1 MSALPTVNLR
11 LTALVALLL
20 TSLGANAGDLLAQ
33 ATDYMAVADGVDET
47 TRAFHYDPAELE
59 TAQYQQVMA
68 TIRALAETVET
79 DDAFVEGFREIWRD
93 QGPFSHMSLSQARGT
108 SEEQAA
114 FFDTFRTGGGGAVL
128 SWDGR
133 VAILTVNTMM
143 GLDTIE
149 EIDTAYAVIAEL
161 GAEKLIID
169 LRENGGGAFAIRP
182 LVGHLMNERY
192 DAGAFVA
199 QRWNAQ
205 HRGQAPTLQDIM
217 TVAPWEGWSV
227 RAFWDDVQR
236 EPFIR
241 VSFSPIAP
249 VFDGPVYVLTSERTA
264 SASEI
269 ATEALQSS
277 GRAVIIGERTAGEM
291 LSQKVYDIPGG
302 FHFFL
307 PVADYFSV
315 TGDRIEGFGIVP
327 DIAVDAEDALNI
339 ALQQ

>member
-1 MSALPTVNLR
+1 MKPSILATVVSVYMIAIAGASQAQ
-11 LTALVALLL
+11 TA
-20 TSLGANAGDLLAQ
+20 
-33 ATDYMAVADGVDET
+33 DYIAVADAIDET
-47 TRAFHYDPAELE
+47 TRAYHYDPAELE
-59 TAQYQQVMA
+59 TAPYQQVMA
-68 TIRALAETVET
+68 EIMALAETVET
-79 DDAFVEGFREIWRD
+79 DEAFVEGFKEIWEK
-93 QGPFSHMSLSQARGT
+93 QGPFSHMSFGQAQGT
-108 SEEQAA
+108 SAEMAA
-114 FFDTFRTGGGGAVL
+114 YFDTFRTGGGGAVL

-149 EIDTAYAVIAEL
+149 EIDAAYAMIAEN

-182 LVGHLMNERY
+182 LVGHLVNARY

-205 HRGQAPTLQDIM
+205 HRGQAPSLEDILS
-217 TVAPWEGWSV
+217 VAPWEGWSV

-241 VSFSPIAP
+241 VGFSPIDP
-249 VFDGPVYVLTSERTA
+249 VFNGPVYVLTSSRTA

-291 LSQKVYDIPGG
+291 LSQKVYDIVGG
-302 FHFFL
+302 FQLFL
-307 PVADYFSV
+307 PIADYFSV
-315 TGDRIEGFGIVP
+315 DGGRIEGFGIEP
-327 DIAVDAEDALNI
+327 DIAVDAKDALGI

>member
-1 MSALPTVNLR
+1 MKTLIVATV
-11 LTALVALLL
+11 V
-20 TSLGANAGDLLAQ
+20 SVFMIANAGDSLAQ
-33 ATDYMAVADGVDET
+33 TTDYRAVADAIDET

-59 TAQYQQVMA
+59 TAPYQQVMTA
-68 TIRALAETVET
+68 IKALAETVET
-79 DDAFVEGFREIWRD
+79 DEAFVEGFKEIWKN
-93 QGPFSHMSLSQARGT
+93 QGPFSHMSFNKAQGT
-108 SEEQAA
+108 SEEKAA

-128 SWDGR
+128 SWDGK

-149 EIDTAYAVIAEL
+149 EIDAAYAVIAEK

-169 LRENGGGAFAIRP
+169 LRKNGGGAFAIRP
-182 LVGHLMNERY
+182 LVGHLMDERY

-217 TVAPWEGWSV
+217 TVEPWEGWSV
-227 RAFWDDVQR
+227 RVFWDDVQR

-241 VSFSPIAP
+241 VGFSPIAP
-249 VFDGPVYVLTSERTA
+249 VFKGPVYVLTSERTA

-277 GRAVIIGERTAGEM
+277 GRALIIGEKTAGEM
-291 LSQKVYDIPGG
+291 LSQKVYDILGG
-302 FHFFL
+302 FHLFL

-315 TGDRIEGFGIVP
+315 TGSRIEGFGIEP
-327 DIAVDAEDALNI
+327 DIAVDAKDALNI

>member
-1 MSALPTVNLR
+1 MKTSS
-11 LTALVALLL
+11 VAAVI
-20 TSLGANAGDLLAQ
+20 SVFMVANAGVSLAQ
-33 ATDYMAVADGVDET
+33 TTDYMAVADAIDET

-59 TAQYQQVMA
+59 TAQYRQVMA
-68 TIRALAETVET
+68 AIRTLAETVET
-79 DDAFVEGFREIWRD
+79 DDAFIEGFQKIWRN
-93 QGPFSHMSLSQARGT
+93 QGTFSHMSFSEARGT
-108 SEEQAA
+108 SEEKAA

-149 EIDTAYAVIAEL
+149 EIDTAYAEVAEL

-182 LVGHLMNERY
+182 LVGHLMNQRY

-205 HRGQAPTLQDIM
+205 HRGQAPTHQDIM

-249 VFDGPVYVLTSERTA
+249 VFEGPVYVLTSERTA

-269 ATEALQSS
+269 AMEALQSS
-277 GRAVIIGERTAGEM
+277 GRAVIIGEKTAGEM
-291 LSQKVYDIPGG
+291 LSQRVYDIPGG
-302 FHFFL
+302 FHLFL

-315 TGDRIEGFGIVP
+315 TGDRIEGFGIEP
-327 DIAVDAEDALNI
+327 DIAVVAKDALNI